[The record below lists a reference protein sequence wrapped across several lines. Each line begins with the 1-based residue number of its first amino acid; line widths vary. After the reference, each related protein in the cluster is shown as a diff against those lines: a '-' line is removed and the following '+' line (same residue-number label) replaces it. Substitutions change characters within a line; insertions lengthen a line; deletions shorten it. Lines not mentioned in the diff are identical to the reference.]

1 MLPFPV
7 PRPRVSPEL
16 RFWKF
21 VDASGPGE
29 CWLWTGSKFD
39 SGYGRFT
46 LTPGPPKK
54 YARAHRWAWE
64 QVHGPVPDG
73 LILRH
78 ACDTP
83 ECVNPGHLSL
93 GTPQDNMD
101 DMVHRHRG
109 QTRKLDDG
117 TVSEIQ
123 RRYAEGAVRQ
133 VDLAAEF
140 GTTQAHVSRIV
151 RRANGYAVRP

>member
-1 MLPFPV
+1 
-7 PRPRVSPEL
+7 
-16 RFWKF
+16 
-21 VDASGPGE
+21 
-29 CWLWTGSKFD
+29 
-39 SGYGRFT
+39 
-46 LTPGPPKK
+46 
-54 YARAHRWAWE
+54 
-64 QVHGPVPDG
+64 
-73 LILRH
+73 
-78 ACDTP
+78 
-83 ECVNPGHLSL
+83 
-93 GTPQDNMD
+93 MD
-101 DMVHRHRG
+101 DMVRRHRG